1 MDPRM
6 GLSTTIKRDVWWI
19 TEPLVFLSMICFS
32 LLFILPPSLLYG
44 TLTLSLLFEPYLP
57 STSNVLI
64 SPFPSLPLNM
74 ALYVFGGEGCG
85 TLSKQSFTTSFHL
98 YILLSFLN
106 EIGAQRGR
114 T

>member
-1 MDPRM
+1 
-6 GLSTTIKRDVWWI
+6 
-19 TEPLVFLSMICFS
+19 
-32 LLFILPPSLLYG
+32 
-44 TLTLSLLFEPYLP
+44 
-57 STSNVLI
+57 
-64 SPFPSLPLNM
+64 M

-114 T
+114 TWFTNCLPRWFCWERRVEMFEEARVRDLEKDWE